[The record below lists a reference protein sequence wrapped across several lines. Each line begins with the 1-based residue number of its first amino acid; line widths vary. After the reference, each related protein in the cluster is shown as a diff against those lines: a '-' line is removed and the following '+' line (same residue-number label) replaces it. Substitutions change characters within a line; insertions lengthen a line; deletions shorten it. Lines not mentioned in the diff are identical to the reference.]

1 MQNATTGYW
10 TRQFFSFALMTTTRT
25 NGKNKRKNLHQ
36 ASKQFVP
43 SGKELGSSRSP
54 VRL

>member
-1 MQNATTGYW
+1 
-10 TRQFFSFALMTTTRT
+10 MTATRT
-25 NGKNKRKNLHQ
+25 NGKNKELKNKRKNLHQ